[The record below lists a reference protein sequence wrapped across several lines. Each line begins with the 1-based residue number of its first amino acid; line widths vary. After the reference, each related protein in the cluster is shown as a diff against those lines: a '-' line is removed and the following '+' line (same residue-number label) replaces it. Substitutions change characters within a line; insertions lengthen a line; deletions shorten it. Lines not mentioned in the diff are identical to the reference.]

1 MRLLLVSFA
10 AVTLLGPARAES
22 TSLQTNSPFAAAG
35 SGPTASTESQAL
47 ATIEFTGVFVLGNKP
62 SFSLRD
68 TATNRSFWI
77 DLGQTVEGV
86 TATAYDAESHSV
98 TITGRGGVRTLGLK
112 EARIVNA
119 PVPPA
124 VATSSAPASAAV
136 PATPAVPPRQLTIA
150 EQLPPNLT
158 PQQRQ
163 QRTQEIE
170 ARMMVSD
177 LLEIGQQERA
187 RYQEEQRRRTA
198 APATPTPAPQGPA
211 TTN

>member
-1 MRLLLVSFA
+1 MRLLFASLA
-10 AVTLLGPARAES
+10 AVTLLGSARAES
-22 TSLQTNSPFAAAG
+22 PSPQTNSPSAAANA
-35 SGPTASTESQAL
+35 GPAASADSQAL
-47 ATIEFTGVFVLGNKP
+47 ATMEFTGVFVLGNKP

-68 TATNRSFWI
+68 TATNHSFWI

-86 TATAYDAESHSV
+86 TATAYDADSHTV
-98 TITGRGGVRTLGLK
+98 TISGRGGVRTLGLK
-112 EARIVNA
+112 EARIVEA
-119 PVPPA
+119 PAAPA

-187 RYQEEQRRRTA
+187 RYQEEQRRRA
-198 APATPTPAPQGPA
+198 APPATPTPAPQGQA